1 MSIPANHE
9 TARTDA
15 GQDSP
20 EALSVTALSG
30 VGAERQAQLARL
42 KIHTVEDLL
51 LHRPRRYED
60 RRHFRAIAA
69 LTPGESAAATGRVVA
84 QGLKRFR
91 RGRQSV
97 FELILE
103 DGAGRL
109 HCRWWNMPFMEGAF
123 QVGQELIVYGR
134 LRDLKPRTMDH
145 PETEIVE
152 PGGGPS
158 IHQNR
163 VVPIYPATEGLTQ
176 RWLRALVWQALER
189 HAPTLVDPWPGIV
202 PPPFVGRERALREL
216 HFPGEPEEAEA
227 ARQRL
232 ALDEFIGLQLGIQRR
247 RRNLQARTRGLPCGG
262 DNRFM
267 RPFLAALPF
276 RLTEA
281 QTRVLRELRRD
292 LSGPHPM
299 RRLLQGDVGSGKTVV
314 AACASLMALE
324 SGFGVAYM
332 APTEVLAR
340 QQWVTFRHWFE
351 PLGIPVSL
359 HTSKGSV
366 LTIDTEPAE
375 APSRSGSSTARPRPG
390 IALGTHALLEAGFN
404 PARLGLVII
413 DEQHK
418 FGVTQREELV
428 RKGRYPHLLVM
439 TATPIP
445 RTLGLTLYGD
455 LDVSVIDALPA
466 ERGRVRTH
474 IRSQASLPKVWE
486 FVRAELAA
494 GRQAY
499 IVYPRLEEASLQTG
513 LKAVLQEHAQLERA
527 LAPHAI
533 GRLHG
538 QQSPAEKEAVLRAFR
553 ERRLQALVA
562 TSIIEVGL
570 DVPNATVMVIENA
583 ERFGL
588 AQLHQLR
595 GRIGR
600 GAADAHCIL
609 VATVLNPET
618 RGRLGVLAENQDG
631 FRIAEADLR
640 LRGPGELL
648 GQAQSGLPALRFGD
662 LAGDLALVEL
672 ARDLAARV
680 LDREAAKPA
689 DVPQPGTVNATGRRS
704 AASTRDPK
712 AP

>member
-1 MSIPANHE
+1 MTTESVGPAAIPI
-9 TARTDA
+9 
-15 GQDSP
+15 
-20 EALSVTALSG
+20 TALSG

-51 LHRPRRYED
+51 FHRPRRYED
-60 RRHFRAIAA
+60 RRQFTAIAD
-69 LTPGESAAATGRVVA
+69 LKLGESVAAQGTVVA

-91 RGRQSV
+91 RGRQCV

-103 DGAGRL
+103 DGTARL
-109 HCRWWNMPFMEGAF
+109 HCRWWNLPFMEGLF
-123 QVGQELIVYGR
+123 QVGQQLMAYGR
-134 LRDLKPRTMDH
+134 VRDLKPRTMDH

-152 PGGGPS
+152 AGGGAS

-163 VVPIYPATEGLTQ
+163 VVPIYPATEGVTQ
-176 RWLRALVWQALER
+176 RWLRALVWQALQRFPSAGEE
-189 HAPTLVDPWPGIV
+189 TWPGIV
-202 PPPFVGRERALREL
+202 PASFLARTQALHQL
-216 HFPGEPEEAEA
+216 HFPAEPADAEA
-227 ARQRL
+227 ARQRF
-232 ALDEFIGLQLGIQRR
+232 ALDEFIALQLGIQRR
-247 RRNLQARTRGLPCGG
+247 RRNLQARTRGLACGG
-262 DNRFM
+262 DNRLM

-276 RLTEA
+276 RLTDA

-314 AACASLMALE
+314 AAGAALMAVE
-324 SGFGVAYM
+324 SGFEVAYM

-340 QQWVTFRHWFE
+340 QQWATLRRWFE
-351 PLGIPVSL
+351 PLGLPVTL
-359 HTSKGSV
+359 RTSKGSV
-366 LTIDTEPAE
+366 LGIDISSSFDGATPPPAPL
-375 APSRSGSSTARPRPG
+375 ADPPPPG
-390 IALGTHALLEAGFN
+390 VTVGTHALLEAGFS
-404 PARLGLVII
+404 PTRLGLVVI

-455 LDVSVIDALPA
+455 LDVSVIDGLPA

-474 IRSQASLPKVWE
+474 IRSQASLPKVWA
-486 FVRAELAA
+486 FVRGQLAA

-499 IVYPRLEEASLQTG
+499 IVYPRLEEASLSSG
-513 LKAVLQEHAQLERA
+513 LKAVRQEHTQLERT
-527 LAPHAI
+527 LAPHAV
-533 GRLHG
+533 GLLHG
-538 QQSPAEKEAVLRAFR
+538 QQSPAEKESIMAAFR
-553 ERRLQALVA
+553 ENRLQALVA

-600 GAADAHCIL
+600 GPVDSHCIL
-609 VATVLNPET
+609 VATVLNREA
-618 RGRLGVLAENQDG
+618 RERLGVLAENQDG

-648 GQAQSGLPALRFGD
+648 GQAQSGLPALRFGNLAED
-662 LAGDLALVEL
+662 LRLIEL
-672 ARDLAARV
+672 ARELAGRILDQRPPAVASGRV
-680 LDREAAKPA
+680 
-689 DVPQPGTVNATGRRS
+689 
-704 AASTRDPK
+704 
-712 AP
+712 APRTHSD